1 MNNFQVALHSKRN
14 STELIVLENVLGPH
28 TGTNIHIQL
37 SINLLEVEIFCFYA
51 FKITWV
57 YKLSRKLHRSSIK
70 PLGPWTNL
78 YSLVSHQKLA
88 LET

>member
-28 TGTNIHIQL
+28 IGTNIHIQL

-51 FKITWV
+51 FKIT
-57 YKLSRKLHRSSIK
+57 
-70 PLGPWTNL
+70 
-78 YSLVSHQKLA
+78 
-88 LET
+88 